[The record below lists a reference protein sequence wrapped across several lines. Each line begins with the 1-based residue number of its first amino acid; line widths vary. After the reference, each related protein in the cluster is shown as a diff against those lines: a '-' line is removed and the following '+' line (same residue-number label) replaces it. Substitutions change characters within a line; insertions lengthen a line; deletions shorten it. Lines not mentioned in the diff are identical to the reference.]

1 MMIAAI
7 RSCGGSI
14 FSTFLVNT
22 TGASFVANTA
32 LRQRHRGY
40 SSWINVK
47 TQVPLHRRREV
58 SLPVHSAVMSSS
70 PAFSSAVENKQ
81 VVPLVVCGPSGVG
94 KGTIINRFMEAQKSD
109 QSLSGIPKFVFS
121 VSHTTRQPREGEVDG
136 VHYHFTTVDQ
146 MQKEIDDGK
155 FIEHAE
161 VHGNLYGS
169 SFKSID
175 MIGSNQQCLLDIDV
189 EGVRSIK
196 EYQESRQQTDDN
208 TMPILDPQFIFIAPP
223 SIEVLKERLIGRGT
237 ETKETL
243 ERRFNNA
250 KAELEYGLKEGN
262 FNAIVVNDDLE
273 QACEDFELAVKEMY
287 EGTVHV

>member
-7 RSCGGSI
+7 RSCGGSTSSA
-14 FSTFLVNT
+14 FLLVNT
-22 TGASFVANTA
+22 WM
-32 LRQRHRGY
+32 L
-40 SSWINVK
+40 NVE

-81 VVPLVVCGPSGVG
+81 VVSKPLVVCGPSGVG
-94 KGTIINRFMEAQKSD
+94 KGTIINRFMEAQKLD

-121 VSHTTRQPREGEVDG
+121 VSHTTRQPREGEING

-196 EYQESRQQTDDN
+196 EYQLSRQQADDN
-208 TMPILDPQFIFIAPP
+208 AMPILDPKFIFIAPP

-243 ERRFNNA
+243 ERRFSNA

-273 QACEDFELAVKEMY
+273 QACEDFELAVRELY
-287 EGTVHV
+287 EGPTVHV

>member
-1 MMIAAI
+1 MN
-7 RSCGGSI
+7 RVRYL
-14 FSTFLVNT
+14 THLLVI
-22 TGASFVANTA
+22 
-32 LRQRHRGY
+32 L
-40 SSWINVK
+40 
-47 TQVPLHRRREV
+47 
-58 SLPVHSAVMSSS
+58 
-70 PAFSSAVENKQ
+70 
-81 VVPLVVCGPSGVG
+81 G

-109 QSLSGIPKFVFS
+109 QSLSGIPQFVFS
-121 VSHTTRQPREGEVDG
+121 VSHTTRQPREGEVNG

-169 SFKSID
+169 SFKSIVV
-175 MIGSNQQCLLDIDV
+175 GSNQQCLLDIDV

-196 EYQESRQQTDDN
+196 EYQSRQQADDN
-208 TMPILDPQFIFIAPP
+208 TMPILDPKFIFIAPP
-223 SIEVLKERLIGRGT
+223 SIEVLKERLKGRGT

-250 KAELEYGLKEGN
+250 TAELEYGMRDKN
-262 FNAIVVNDDLE
+262 FDTIVVNDDLE
-273 QACEDFELAVKEMY
+273 QACEDFELAVREMY